1 MPDYIPRSDSDFT
14 TWQTNFLN
22 YASANTAT
30 LSLTPAELQ
39 PLLTAQT
46 YWQESYSEHIEA
58 QASADA
64 ALQRKNESRDAYE
77 TMIRALVKRLQGSPN
92 LSNDQRAAMGLSIPS
107 ARRTAVPIPITA
119 PSLTVDTSQRL
130 RHTIA
135 FTDGTRTA
143 KPDGVR
149 GCEIWVKLGTAP
161 TNLDELTFLGLDT
174 RSPYM
179 VSYDG
184 KEAGQMA
191 HYMARWSNSRG
202 ETGPWSETVSATI
215 PG

>member
-22 YASANTAT
+22 YASTNAAT

-64 ALQRKNESRDAYE
+64 ALQRKNESREAYE
-77 TMIRALVKRLQGSPN
+77 TIIRALVKRLQGSPE
-92 LSNDQRAAMGLSIPS
+92 LTNDQRAAMGLSIPS
-107 ARRTAVPIPITA
+107 AKRTAVPVPTTA
-119 PSLTVDTSQRL
+119 PSLNVDTSQRL
-130 RHTIA
+130 RHTIV

-161 TNLDELTFLGLDT
+161 TDPEELTFLGLDT

-179 VSYDG
+179 VSCDG
-184 KEAGQMA
+184 NEAGQMA
-191 HYMARWSNSRG
+191 HYMARWSNTRG
-202 ETGPWSETVSATI
+202 ETAPWSETVSATI
-215 PG
+215 PS